1 MNEKVIWTAFKEA
14 GMTDAGAA
22 GLMGNLFAESGLNP
36 GKCEKLCLNRLREY
50 GVGDYTDESYT
61 AAVDSGAISKERFL
75 HPLEGKRYGYG
86 LAQWTTEDRKGG
98 LYKWTVERGYSIADL
113 DQQLKYL
120 IAELKECFKGAWK
133 ILTEASD
140 VDAVSD
146 YLLYKYEMPANP
158 SQYVNSR
165 RGYSELYLEKYGEKP
180 RKEQHMGFDREKV
193 IEIAK
198 AEEGYLEKSA
208 AWWKAKGKEG
218 LYYKEAGA
226 GSDNYTKYGY
236 EMHKLYPSVMDF
248 PAAWCFTAGTMLL
261 TDKGYKTI
269 ESICIGDKVLN
280 AYGNKFNTVV
290 DVATRIKKVRDI
302 KAYGTL
308 PMQTTDDHPFLS
320 TKRLGVRKDW
330 KHTPLDFNPAENL
343 RHGDNVVIPK
353 TQIIKQLNITYDEAW
368 LIGYFVGDGW
378 ISSRGTYNLC
388 ANDEKERMLLV
399 HAPHI
404 HKDKDYPSRTCHE
417 YKIDKDF
424 YKSILPI
431 LNDAGKGAA
440 NKHVPEAVLYAANSI
455 KQAFLDGYMA
465 ADGTKGGKFNT
476 VSKALALGISK
487 LVFDLGYG
495 LSLRECVRKE
505 NQVIFDKRI
514 NSYRQIK
521 IKPIIYCGAINKSV
535 DKAHRM
541 DRTVD
546 DLVYVPIKSNI
557 STETELLV
565 YNISTDGDH
574 TYLANNL
581 AVHNCDSTV
590 DWCFMQAYGVSNAK
604 KLLGGDFDDYTVA
617 SAQLYKDKGAWRPA
631 GVIPERGW
639 QIFFKNS
646 SRICHTGLV
655 VDVVKANGVTYV
667 YTVEGNTSSEAGVVA
682 NGGCVRRKK
691 YRWDYDRI
699 AGYGVPAYDDD
710 TVQAKIE
717 FTPHWVRDGAV
728 WYYREAE
735 GKNAH
740 GWKLIN
746 SRWYYFDE
754 KGRMQTGRIFIEGR
768 GYYLA
773 TLQDSEDY
781 EGACMITDQNG
792 QLHVWDVR
800 VTE

>member
-1 MNEKVIWTAFKEA
+1 MNEKVIWAAFKEA

-22 GLMGNLFAESGLNP
+22 GLMGNLYAESGLNP

-61 AAVDSGAISKERFL
+61 AAVDSGAINKERFL

-236 EMHKLYPSVMDF
+236 EMHKLYPAVMDF
-248 PAAWCFTAGTMLL
+248 PAAW
-261 TDKGYKTI
+261 
-269 ESICIGDKVLN
+269 
-280 AYGNKFNTVV
+280 
-290 DVATRIKKVRDI
+290 
-302 KAYGTL
+302 
-308 PMQTTDDHPFLS
+308 
-320 TKRLGVRKDW
+320 
-330 KHTPLDFNPAENL
+330 
-343 RHGDNVVIPK
+343 
-353 TQIIKQLNITYDEAW
+353 
-368 LIGYFVGDGW
+368 
-378 ISSRGTYNLC
+378 
-388 ANDEKERMLLV
+388 
-399 HAPHI
+399 
-404 HKDKDYPSRTCHE
+404 
-417 YKIDKDF
+417 
-424 YKSILPI
+424 
-431 LNDAGKGAA
+431 
-440 NKHVPEAVLYAANSI
+440 
-455 KQAFLDGYMA
+455 
-465 ADGTKGGKFNT
+465 
-476 VSKALALGISK
+476 
-487 LVFDLGYG
+487 
-495 LSLRECVRKE
+495 
-505 NQVIFDKRI
+505 
-514 NSYRQIK
+514 
-521 IKPIIYCGAINKSV
+521 
-535 DKAHRM
+535 
-541 DRTVD
+541 
-546 DLVYVPIKSNI
+546 
-557 STETELLV
+557 
-565 YNISTDGDH
+565 
-574 TYLANNL
+574 
-581 AVHNCDSTV
+581 CDSTV

-710 TVQAKIE
+710 KVQKAIE

-768 GYYLA
+768 AYYLA
-773 TLQDSEDY
+773 TIQDSEDY

-800 VTE
+800 VAE